1 MSGRKSSAAP
11 ARRKAAGSTGQRKSA
26 LLPALLMVAL
36 GGAATGIL
44 ISMSREAGPVV
55 RTAQT
60 PFSEKPAA
68 VSSPKAPEGGKARP
82 APATRTESPRPSS
95 AGRTRLPAPPPASQ
109 KTAPERIPSPSRPH
123 TGPDGG
129 QVALTFDAGATA
141 EPGWD
146 ILKTLGEHSIRCTF
160 FLTGRFAQRNPE
172 LVKAIVAGGHDLGN
186 HTFSHPDLRK
196 LNDDAIREELR
207 RAEEVI
213 SGIAGISTRPWFR
226 PPFGSRD
233 GRVLSVA
240 AEEGYQC
247 VYWTLDS
254 WDSYKKGITAEE
266 LRERVLG
273 RIRPGGVVLFH
284 IGSRATADA
293 LPDILDEL
301 DRRGLRCVP
310 VSQLGAPLPR

>member
-1 MSGRKSSAAP
+1 
-11 ARRKAAGSTGQRKSA
+11 
-26 LLPALLMVAL
+26 MVAL

-44 ISMSREAGPVV
+44 ISLSREAGPVV
-55 RTAQT
+55 RTAQA
-60 PFSEKPAA
+60 PFSGKPAA
-68 VSSPKAPEGGKARP
+68 VPSPKTPEGGKARP
-82 APATRTESPRPSS
+82 APTTSTETHRPSA
-95 AGRTRLPAPPPASQ
+95 AGRTRFPAPPPKSQ
-109 KTAPERIPSPSRPH
+109 KVALERLPSPPRSQS
-123 TGPDGG
+123 GPDGG

-146 ILKTLGEHSIRCTF
+146 ILKTLREHSIRCTF

-172 LVKAIVAGGHDLGN
+172 LVKAIVAGGHELGN

-207 RAEEVI
+207 KAEEVI
-213 SGIAGISTRPWFR
+213 SDIAGISTRPWFR

-233 GRVLSVA
+233 RRVLSVA

-266 LRERVLG
+266 IRERVLG

-310 VSQLGAPLPR
+310 VSQLGASLPR